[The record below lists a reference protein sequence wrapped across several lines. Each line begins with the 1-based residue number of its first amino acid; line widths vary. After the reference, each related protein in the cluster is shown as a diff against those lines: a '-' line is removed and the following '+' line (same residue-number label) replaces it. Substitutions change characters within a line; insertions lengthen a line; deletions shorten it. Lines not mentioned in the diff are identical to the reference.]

1 MPADSTSTNG
11 NGNRLEKLAS
21 NATLTLAG
29 RFAMLLAVPLIGI
42 VWKTIDDR
50 QRDLNII
57 QLEMTKLLTS
67 IQIEVGV
74 LKVTVEAGTTDR
86 YRGTDA
92 IRDGRVMQVQLD
104 NVKLLNENLSRR
116 IEVLERQVPGSATRG
131 R

>member
-1 MPADSTSTNG
+1 MQTENANG
-11 NGNRLEKLAS
+11 NGNKLEKLAS
-21 NATLTLAG
+21 NATLTIAG

-50 QRDLNII
+50 QLELNRNQI
-57 QLEMTKLLTS
+57 EMTKILTT

-92 IRDGRVMQVQLD
+92 IRDQRVMQLQID
-104 NVKLLNENLSRR
+104 DTKRR
-116 IEVLERQVPGSATRG
+116 IEVLERQVPGSARA

>member
-1 MPADSTSTNG
+1 MSAEAING

-21 NATLTLAG
+21 NATLTIAG
-29 RFAMLLAVPLIGI
+29 RFAMLMAVPLIGV

-50 QRDLNII
+50 QVELNRH

-74 LKVTVEAGTTDR
+74 LKVTVESGTTDR

-92 IRDGRVMQVQLD
+92 IRDGRVVQVQLD
-104 NVKLLNENLSRR
+104 NAKLLVETLTRR
-116 IEVLERQVPGSATRG
+116 VEVLERQVPGSARA